1 MYTES
6 IVLNVQEVSKS
17 IGKTPIIHNV
27 SFDLKR
33 GEILGL
39 LGPNG
44 SGKTTILKMLVGL
57 LKPSAGTI
65 KVEGKDIQL
74 SFEKA
79 IRHIGAIIENPELY
93 DYLSGYD
100 NLVHFLQMSESI
112 NYERIE
118 EVTKLLRMEDYLQ
131 SKVRTYSLGM
141 KQRLGLA
148 QAMLHHPSILLL
160 DEPTN
165 GLDPEGMMELRQL
178 LVKLAKEQGVAV
190 IISSH
195 QLAEIELICDSI
207 VVIQDGSIIEK
218 SNLREEGDSESNVGS
233 YTFKI
238 LNIKTVTSII
248 EGFALPN
255 LVLNEEGFQVD
266 LTEMGVS
273 ELNKRLIK
281 HEIDVVGIKRTENT
295 LEDRFLKTLK
305 GRSK

>member
-1 MYTES
+1 MNVES
-6 IVLNVQEVSKS
+6 VVLDVKDVSKS
-17 IGKTPIIHNV
+17 IGKSQIIHNV
-27 SFDLKR
+27 TFDLKR

-44 SGKTTILKMLVGL
+44 SGKTTILKMVVGL

-65 KVEGKDIQL
+65 EVDGYNIQS

-79 IRHIGAIIENPELY
+79 IRQVGAIVENPELY

-100 NLVHFLQMSESI
+100 NLVHFVQMSEGIS
-112 NYERIE
+112 YDRIH
-118 EVTKLLRMEDYLQ
+118 EVTKLLKMEDYIHD
-131 SKVRTYSLGM
+131 KVRTYSLGM

-148 QAMLHHPSILLL
+148 QAILHHPSILIL

-207 VVIQDGSIIEK
+207 LVIKDGAIIERSK
-218 SNLREEGDSESNVGS
+218 LRNEENELMEHTYS
-233 YTFKI
+233 FKI
-238 LNIKTVTSII
+238 LNLEKVSSII
-248 EGFALPN
+248 EDFAIPN
-255 LVLNEEGFQVD
+255 LAFNHEGFRVE
-266 LTEMGVS
+266 LTEV
-273 ELNKRLIK
+273 EVAALNKRLIK
-281 HEIDVVGIKRTENT
+281 HDINVVGIKREENT

>member
-1 MYTES
+1 MNAES
-6 IVLNVQEVSKS
+6 VVLDVQDVSKS
-17 IGKTPIIHNV
+17 IGKSRIIHNV
-27 SFDLKR
+27 SFELHK

-65 KVEGKDIQL
+65 EVDGHNIQS

-79 IRHIGAIIENPELY
+79 IRQVGAIVENPELY

-100 NLVHFLQMSESI
+100 NLVHFVQMSEGIS
-112 NYERIE
+112 YDRID
-118 EVTKLLRMEDYLQ
+118 EVTKLLGMEEYIQD
-131 SKVRTYSLGM
+131 KVRTYSLGM

-148 QAMLHHPSILLL
+148 QAILHHPSILLL

-207 VVIQDGSIIEK
+207 LVIKDGAIIEK
-218 SNLREEGDSESNVGS
+218 SKLRDEENVS
-233 YTFKI
+233 RVHAYSFKI
-238 LNIKTVTSII
+238 LNLETVSSII
-248 EGFALPN
+248 EDLDLPN
-255 LVLNEEGFQVD
+255 LVFNHEGFQVD
-266 LTEMGVS
+266 LSEMEVAA
-273 ELNKRLIK
+273 LNKRLIK
-281 HEIDVVGIKRTENT
+281 HDINVVGIKKAENT